1 MLFQTSSSKKSPVLE
16 VIISSALRQIIL
28 WFILTCATT
37 HYVFVACLLL
47 VCTNR
52 VTQRYSVATK
62 FVPNV
67 SSTMIPVKQKKQV
80 CHLAC
85 PFVAVIFCLM
95 QNGATSLRIPS
106 STSVCVMGLF
116 ENEPIFRS

>member
-1 MLFQTSSSKKSPVLE
+1 MVLLQTNLSTSKKSLVLE

-52 VTQRYSVATK
+52 VTQRYSVAIN
-62 FVPNV
+62 FVPNE
-67 SSTMIPVKQKKQV
+67 SSTMIPVKQETK
-80 CHLAC
+80 C
-85 PFVAVIFCLM
+85 VIW
-95 QNGATSLRIPS
+95 P
-106 STSVCVMGLF
+106 VGLWL
-116 ENEPIFRS
+116 